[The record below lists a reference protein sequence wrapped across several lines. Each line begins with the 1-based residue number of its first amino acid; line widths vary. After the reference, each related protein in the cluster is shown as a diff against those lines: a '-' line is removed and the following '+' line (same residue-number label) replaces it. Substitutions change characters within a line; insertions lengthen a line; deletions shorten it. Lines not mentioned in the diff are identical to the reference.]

1 MEEIQQEEKT
11 NRRKTQ
17 RGNTKEKSRD
27 KSLKQKTLRALE
39 ACEISGTGAM
49 LTSMMSSDAN
59 RILIAEDHY
68 VSRHLLERNLSN
80 WGFSVVSAENGEAA
94 LRILD
99 SDDAPPLAILDWMM
113 PKLDGVEVCQRV
125 RARRDRPYVYL
136 LLLTAKS
143 QKEEV
148 AAGLEAGAD
157 DYVIKPFDPD
167 ELRARLKVGQRVVN
181 LERTLAKK
189 VEDLEKAASD
199 VRKLKSLLPICMYCK
214 SVRDDQDYWHQ
225 IDEYIHSEVGT
236 DFTHGVCPK
245 CMAKVQKQLDAQRGH
260 VEG

>member
-1 MEEIQQEEKT
+1 MP
-11 NRRKTQ
+11 
-17 RGNTKEKSRD
+17 
-27 KSLKQKTLRALE
+27 LV
-39 ACEISGTGAM
+39 
-49 LTSMMSSDAN
+49 MSADAN

-80 WGFSVVSAENGEAA
+80 WGFSVISAEDGEAA
-94 LRILD
+94 FRILD
-99 SDDAPPLAILDWMM
+99 SDDAPPIAILDWMM
-113 PKLDGVEVCQRV
+113 PKMDGVEVCRRV
-125 RARRDRPYVYL
+125 RARKDRPYVYL

-189 VEDLEKAASD
+189 MADLENSEAEIRRLEEMLMVGKSAS
-199 VRKLKSLLPICMYCK
+199 
-214 SVRDDQDYWHQ
+214 
-225 IDEYIHSEVGT
+225 
-236 DFTHGVCPK
+236 
-245 CMAKVQKQLDAQRGH
+245 
-260 VEG
+260 